1 MTKSIQA
8 KHRLLDKLTILPFL
22 GDTEGFTNR
31 CNICIIIHALI
42 AAEPDPTKRVS
53 LFSYA

>member
-53 LFSYA
+53 LFSSA